1 MEKIEKQKFFHIVI
15 PAYNLEN
22 YISKCIDSILS
33 QSFKDVGI
41 TVVDDVSTDKTV
53 KIVQEYAKNNENVEL
68 LELKEKGYS
77 GTARNTG
84 YRNTKF
90 RSNYTWFVDGDDW
103 IYQDSCLQTIFNAT
117 NKDEPDAVFFNA
129 IHYPSNAIVINKP
142 VNLFNEN
149 FSYCSHTHCVVK
161 TNIVQPYLDGCSY
174 GEDVYHN
181 FLQFDAIKTY
191 KQIHDII
198 YVRNSRKESLTHD
211 KRLTAYLFRKK
222 QIPILF
228 DALDFLINNKSIKNP
243 YVEKELIERASH
255 RKMHMTNVENSIKQL
270 SKHHA

>member
-22 YISKCIDSILS
+22 CISKCIDSILS

-41 TVVDDVSTDKTV
+41 TVVDDVSTDKTA
-53 KIVQEYAKNNENVEL
+53 KIVQEYAQNNENVEL
-68 LELKEKGYS
+68 LELREKRYS
-77 GTARNTG
+77 GTARNVG

-103 IYQDSCLQTIFNAT
+103 IYRDSCLQVIFNAAS
-117 NKDEPDAVFFNA
+117 KDEPDAVFFNA
-129 IHYPSNAIVINKP
+129 IHYPSNVIVINKP
-142 VNLFNEN
+142 VNLFDES
-149 FSYCSHTHCVVK
+149 FSYCAHQHYVVR

-191 KQIHDII
+191 KQIQDIV

-211 KRLTAYLFRKK
+211 KRLSAYLFRQK

-228 DALDFLINNKSIKNP
+228 DALDSLIQSKAIKNP
-243 YVEKELIERASH
+243 FVEKELIERASH
-255 RKMHMTNVENSIKQL
+255 RKMHTTNVEISIKEL
-270 SKHHA
+270 SECK